1 MLMKKLGYLRF
12 PIRCL
17 SPKCKYYISVPEH
30 KSFLPVGSFMSLQEA
45 LLEPNACA
53 ADKFYCPFADC
64 AVLLDPRPSLT
75 TGVPRTPSSS
85 ITKKSISGGSL
96 LKSGARW

>member
-1 MLMKKLGYLRF
+1 
-12 PIRCL
+12 
-17 SPKCKYYISVPEH
+17 
-30 KSFLPVGSFMSLQEA
+30 MSLEEA

-64 AVLLDPRPSLT
+64 MVLDPRPSLT
-75 TGVPRTPSSS
+75 TGVPRTLSSS